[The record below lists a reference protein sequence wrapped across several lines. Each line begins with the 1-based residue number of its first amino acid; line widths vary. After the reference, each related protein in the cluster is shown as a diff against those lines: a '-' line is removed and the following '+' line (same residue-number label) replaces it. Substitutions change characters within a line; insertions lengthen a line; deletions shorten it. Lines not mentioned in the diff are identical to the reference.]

1 MVNTIG
7 DICVVIT
14 IQEKMFL
21 NVKIVESKSKNNTSD
36 SNLNDTKNSVK
47 LQVIEVTMQEIWE
60 QTKTKIHKSKKIYD
74 RKSKH
79 HKYKM

>member
-1 MVNTIG
+1 MIG

-21 NVKIVESKSKNNTSD
+21 NVKIVESKSKNNTID
-36 SNLNDTKNSVK
+36 SNDTKNSVK

-60 QTKTKIHKSKKIYD
+60 QTKPKIHKSKKIYD

-79 HKYKM
+79 NKNKM

>member
-1 MVNTIG
+1 
-7 DICVVIT
+7 
-14 IQEKMFL
+14 MFL

-36 SNLNDTKNSVK
+36 SNFNDTKKPVK

-60 QTKTKIHKSKKIYD
+60 QTKPKIHKSKKIYD

-79 HKYKM
+79 NKHKM